1 MIAGLGRIGGIPA
14 AFIAG
19 ERGQPAAAGAFRKAE
34 RVLRLAGHLELP
46 VITLVDTPGLDSRPG
61 NDPAQTAAALAGVI
75 GLTSLLPVPIVS
87 VVIGE
92 AAGTAGMALG
102 IGDRILMQE
111 HAVYTVGGA
120 EGTDRRAAEPLAAS
134 RTLTAAECRRLG
146 VADTIIPEPSPA
158 AHADPE
164 AAARALGAA
173 IAAAL
178 ADLAGVGPRRL
189 LDDRA
194 TKLRTLGQTT
204 PEGREAARREVR
216 ELQELQR
223 TLARSLGDLRERL
236 EEHGLPRNLHLPQLP
251 APVRGRVHIDTSGL
265 PTVEWA
271 RAELVDRAVRL
282 SAWRRHGEPPEE
294 KPDLAPVTPG
304 DERNKGCNDASR
316 CGWHATALSRG
327 GDPV

>member
-19 ERGQPAAAGAFRKAE
+19 ERGQPAGAGAFRKAE

-46 VITLVDTPGLDSRPG
+46 VIALVDTPGLDSRPG
-61 NDPAQTAAALAGVI
+61 NDSAQTAAALAGVI

-92 AAGTAGMALG
+92 AAGAAGVALG

-146 VADTIIPEPSPA
+146 VADTIIPEPGPA

-164 AAARALGAA
+164 GASRALGAA
-173 IAAAL
+173 ITTAL

-204 PEGREAARREVR
+204 PEGREAARREIR

-251 APVRGRVHIDTSGL
+251 APVRSRVHIDTSGL

-271 RAELVDRAVRL
+271 RAELADRAVRL
-282 SAWRRHGEPPEE
+282 SVWRRHGEPTEE

-304 DERNKGCNDASR
+304 DERNEG
-316 CGWHATALSRG
+316 L
-327 GDPV
+327 